1 MILVTVG
8 TQLPFDRFVEIVDR
22 IAPELGEEVF
32 AQTGR
37 GKYRPVN
44 MRSQGVVGP
53 IEFEELIRTCSRIV
67 SHAGIGTIVMAQ
79 KHRKPLILF
88 PRLGSLDEH
97 RNDHQLATVRALSG
111 RQGIY
116 TAFDEEALVALIRRP
131 LEEPERIYHHPE
143 RERLCGSVGA
153 FIGEQR
159 ALRDAKRSRLA

>member
-8 TQLPFDRFVEIVDR
+8 TQLPFDRFIEMVDR
-22 IAPELGEEVF
+22 IAPSLHEEVF

-37 GKYRPVN
+37 GKYRPLH

-53 IEFEELIRTCSRIV
+53 IEFEQLIARCSRIV

-88 PRLGSLDEH
+88 PRLGVLDEH

-111 RQGIY
+111 RPGIY
-116 TAFDEEALVALIRRP
+116 IAYDEVQLAELVRRP
-131 LEEPERIYHHPE
+131 MAIPDAVTAHPE
-143 RERLCGSVGA
+143 RDRLRNAVAA
-153 FIGEQR
+153 FIDEQR
-159 ALRDAKRSRLA
+159 QLRDAKGSYRA